1 MIFTLKNH
9 GQENVFNTVKPI
21 QFKIAAVQKIPS
33 PTAEIELMR
42 FTGSMNFHSKLTD

>member
-1 MIFTLKNH
+1 MLFTLKNH

-21 QFKIAAVQKIPS
+21 QFKIAAGQKIPC
-33 PTAEIELMR
+33 PTTKNELMM